1 MTVLAL
7 QWTYVE
13 FEEDV
18 AAEHGCSEVSIA
30 VATEFATFRAEVF
43 TTRAQVR
50 ALASALR
57 EWPLSGE
64 APQARWGGSDGCGGV
79 DIRLGFEPPG
89 RVAIMLRLQRRSRS
103 THFGALADLAELYLI
118 SEPVL
123 IDRFADQLMEMA
135 EWRQRGAELQAV
147 DRFL

>member
-1 MTVLAL
+1 MTVLTL

-13 FEEDV
+13 FEEDM
-18 AAEHGCSEVSIA
+18 AAEHECSEVSIA
-30 VATEFATFRAEVF
+30 VATEFATFRTEVF

-64 APQARWGGSDGCGGV
+64 APQARWGGTDGRGGM

-89 RVAIMLRLQRRSRS
+89 QVAIVLRLQRRSRR
-103 THFGALADLAELYLI
+103 TPFGPLADQAELYLV

-123 IDRFADQLMEMA
+123 IDRFAEQLLQMA
-135 EWRQRGAELQAV
+135 EWKERGAELQAA
-147 DRFL
+147 DRFA